1 VLHYKFKKS
10 ILKKSEFRI
19 QEEEMADSKELRSDE
34 LRQIIERAVAQVLD
48 RQMPK
53 LQAELVEHVLAELP
67 AASEPAGA
75 KSDQGQ
81 SDAQGNLVQAV
92 ASIHAGTTQKEILR
106 ALLDAGAAYATR
118 VALFVMK
125 AGAANGWQSRG
136 LGDDEAI
143 RDFSLDMNAGPAIH
157 AYQNRVATP
166 GNIAEMDRRF
176 LDRFGGPENEQVLL
190 LPLVLKDKVAAL
202 LYADG
207 GADGLLDSA
216 SLELL
221 VMATSAWL
229 EVASLRKQTQLQK
242 ESSDSVA
249 APERAA
255 PAAPVQTV
263 SSFSDPFAGHTP
275 KHTAARAPEPEPVA
289 EVVEVSAHAASA
301 SAAASAPAA
310 ATDPFAAMSAED
322 ADTHRKAQ
330 RFARLLVD
338 EIKLYNQAK
347 VAEGRRNKDL
357 YDRLKDDIE
366 KSRAT
371 YTKRYGSTAAASGDY
386 FQKEVVRNLAEEDLS
401 IMGASFHK

>member
-1 VLHYKFKKS
+1 MV
-10 ILKKSEFRI
+10 E
-19 QEEEMADSKELRSDE
+19 SKE
-34 LRQIIERAVAQVLD
+34 LRQIIERAVARVLD
-48 RQMPK
+48 QQMPK
-53 LQAELVEHVLAELP
+53 LQAELAEHVLAELP
-67 AASEPAGA
+67 AAESASAAG
-75 KSDQGQ
+75 GQ
-81 SDAQGNLVQAV
+81 AQPGAQGNLVQAV

-106 ALLDAGAAYATR
+106 ALLDAGAAYASR

-125 AGAANGWQSRG
+125 AGAANGWQGRG
-136 LGDDEAI
+136 FGDDEAI
-143 RDFSLDMNAGPAIH
+143 KDFALDMNAGPAIH
-157 AYQNRVATP
+157 AYQNRIATP
-166 GNIAEMDRRF
+166 ANIAEMDRQF
-176 LDRFGGPENEQVLL
+176 VDRFGGPENEQVFV

-207 GADGLLDSA
+207 GADGLLDSP

-229 EVASLRKQTQLQK
+229 EVASLRKQAQVQK
-242 ESSDSVA
+242 ESGEAIA
-249 APERAA
+249 APERPA
-255 PAAPVQTV
+255 PAPVQTV
-263 SSFSDPFAGHTP
+263 SSFSDPFASHVP

-289 EVVEVSAHAASA
+289 EVVEVSTHAASA

-310 ATDPFAAMSAED
+310 ATDPFASMSAED

-371 YTKRYGSTAAASGDY
+371 YTKRYGTTAAASGDY

-401 IMGASFHK
+401 VMGASFHK